1 MITEIRKENG
11 LSLVLSN
18 IIYKKD
24 QRSNTVRKTTNRVHK
39 LLVLFLFQV
48 QANEAETLSYEV
60 VKDVNYKLNTKLS
73 FST

>member
-1 MITEIRKENG
+1 MGKENG

-18 IIYKKD
+18 SIYKKE
-24 QRSNTVRKTTNRVHK
+24 QRNDTVRKTTNRIHK

-60 VKDVNYKLNTKLS
+60 VKGMNYKVNTKNL
-73 FST
+73 FPT